1 MAQGNGKRALP
12 LTAET
17 PAHLDLTASRH
28 DLSHALTRQIDFMV
42 KQMNLSPDEAAA
54 SVRDARGIQP
64 EDEDADQVSWYALSR
79 VMEAEPERGERLWQ
93 SIRDDAA
100 NELLRGVRSSRS
112 VERFGAGPYDRA
124 RMVVIVKSLSA
135 SLAPRDGLEELL
147 IHQMA
152 CAYELHLHWQEC
164 ASARAQQDEWE
175 GERDRRNAI
184 RNMSDRQRERYE
196 SDHGWLPPRVSTA
209 EAIDQAVMIADRYQ
223 RSFLRIMK
231 AFRDNRRLF
240 SSLIVAGGQVN
251 IAEQQIV
258 QRESDPNVH
267 ALRSNESRPRRT
279 ARRVKVVRDG

>member
-1 MAQGNGKRALP
+1 MATGDRTEPGSMKTAQG
-12 LTAET
+12 
-17 PAHLDLTASRH
+17 AHLDLTASRH

-42 KQMNLSPDEAAA
+42 KHMNLSPDEAAA

-79 VMEAEPERGERLWQ
+79 LLEVEPERGERLWQ

-100 NELLRGVRSSRS
+100 NELRRGVRSSRS
-112 VERFGAGPYDRA
+112 VERFNAGPYDRA
-124 RMVVIVKSLSA
+124 RMVAILTSLRT

-152 CAYELHLHWQEC
+152 CAYELHLHWQER
-164 ASARAQQDEWE
+164 ASAYAQQDEWE

-184 RNMSDRQRERYE
+184 SNMSAKQRERYE
-196 SDHGWLPPRVSTA
+196 SDHGWLPPRVSSA

-223 RSFLRIMK
+223 RSFLRLMK

-240 SSLIVAGGQVN
+240 SALIVAGGQVN

-258 QRESDPNVH
+258 APATEAIGRAP
-267 ALRSNESRPRRT
+267 RSAGAKPRRT
-279 ARRVKVVRDG
+279 PRRAKVVRDG

>member
-1 MAQGNGKRALP
+1 
-12 LTAET
+12 
-17 PAHLDLTASRH
+17 
-28 DLSHALTRQIDFMV
+28 
-42 KQMNLSPDEAAA
+42 MNLAPDDAAA
-54 SVRDARGIQP
+54 QVLERPRMRP
-64 EDEDADQVSWYALSR
+64 EEQDADQVSWYALSR
-79 VMEAEPERGERLWQ
+79 LMEDEPERGERLWQ

-100 NELLRGVRSSRS
+100 NELRRGVRSSRS
-112 VERFGAGPYDRA
+112 VERFGAGPFDRA
-124 RMVVIVKSLSA
+124 RLVVIVKSLSA

-175 GERDRRNAI
+175 GERDRRNAV

-223 RSFLRIMK
+223 RSFLRLMK
-231 AFRDNRRLF
+231 AYRDNRRLF
-240 SSLIVAGGQVN
+240 NSLIVAGGQVN

-258 QRESDPNVH
+258 TPVTEASGRAPKPTD
-267 ALRSNESRPRRT
+267 AKPRRT
-279 ARRVKVVRDG
+279 PRRAKVVRDG